1 MRFQDKVAIV
11 TGSGRGI
18 GRATAISM
26 AKEGAA
32 VCVSA
37 RTREDIERVAS
48 EIRSFGGKAIAV
60 GVDVCE
66 TDQVQ
71 NMISETV
78 RAFGAL
84 HILVNNAAAGRRSA
98 IGMSSGILG
107 CNEEDWLYTINGTL
121 SSVFR
126 CSHYALPHIIA
137 SGGGAIVN
145 ISSTRGLS
153 GRKDQIAYTAAKAG
167 VLNLT
172 RSMALDL
179 LDKNVRV
186 NAVCP
191 GYTKNEYLIAAT
203 EILRHPEKR
212 EETLAGLPET
222 TRKLVK
228 ERLAIL
234 ETDPE
239 KAKAIFGRGFEGY
252 PQDIANAILFLASDE
267 ASFVNGEVLV
277 VDGGSSAGK

>member
-18 GRATAISM
+18 GRATAISF

-37 RTREDIERVAS
+37 RTVEDIERVAG

-60 GVDVCE
+60 PCDVQD
-66 TDQVQ
+66 TVQVKD
-71 NMISETV
+71 MVEKTV
-78 RAFGAL
+78 EAFGAL
-84 HILVNNAAAGRRSA
+84 HILVNNAASGRSSSL
-98 IGMSSGILG
+98 GMSSGTLELS
-107 CNEEDWLYTINGTL
+107 EEDWLYTINGTL

-126 CSHYALPHIIA
+126 CSRYALPHIIA
-137 SGGGAIVN
+137 AGGGAIVN
-145 ISSTRGLS
+145 VSSTRGLS
-153 GRKDQIAYTAAKAG
+153 GRKNQVAYTAAKAG

-191 GYTKNEYLIAAT
+191 GYTKNEYLVAAT

-212 EETLAGLPET
+212 EETLANLPET
-222 TRKLVK
+222 TRKLVS
-228 ERLAIL
+228 ERLAAL
-234 ETDPE
+234 EKDPE
-239 KAKAIFGRGFEGY
+239 KARGIFGRGFEGY
-252 PQDIANAILFLASDE
+252 PQDIANAILFLCSEE
-267 ASFVNGEVLV
+267 ASFVNGEALV